1 MKLRDFSRR
10 IQSEEQP
17 DFTYALQGSLD
28 LAELSV
34 AKLVNF
40 PDTIYIV
47 NSQSVAFG
55 KIQKE
60 TLLYLLD
67 RQQKFQ
73 FEQILDSMND
83 GVIAVDNADASFMLI
98 QPMWPFWVFH
108 CVVFW
113 GRFIQDVET
122 GFHFESGVAG
132 TGGFYP

>member
-73 FEQILDSMND
+73 FVYHFIRNPRKRWCFQRFRNL
-83 GVIAVDNADASFMLI
+83 GVGLF
-98 QPMWPFWVFH
+98 PCFFPY
-108 CVVFW
+108 
-113 GRFIQDVET
+113 GEK
-122 GFHFESGVAG
+122 
-132 TGGFYP
+132 

>member
-83 GVIAVDNADASFMLI
+83 GVIAVDNAGRIFYANPAYVAILGVPLRRI
-98 QPMWPFWVFH
+98 L
-108 CVVFW
+108 
-113 GRFIQDVET
+113 GRFIQDV
-122 GFHFESGVAG
+122 ESGVAG